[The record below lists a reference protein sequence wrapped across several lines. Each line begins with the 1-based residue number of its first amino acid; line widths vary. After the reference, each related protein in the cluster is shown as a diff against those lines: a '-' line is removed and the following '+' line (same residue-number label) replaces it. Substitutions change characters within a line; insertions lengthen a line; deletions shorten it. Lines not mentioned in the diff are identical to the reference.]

1 MTEALTIVD
10 VVGRDEMESLA
21 RELGAAYARRI
32 KFYRNEYNLE
42 LAEAQERAEMR
53 HNPEFRQRGL
63 TDPPDQVNYN
73 ALEDLAD
80 QDPAQALAAW
90 QRIKSAARDDLLS
103 GHRAAQAMEVGG
115 MTNAWQ
121 RAQFLAI
128 RAAFIEEWQP
138 TNGGERLLVDMLA
151 QAYASW
157 LAALEQLQL
166 YTTAESSRQHHK
178 LQESGYYDLPRVTSV
193 EAIEQA
199 AAMADR
205 FNRLFLRT
213 LRQLRDLR
221 RYVPAVTIQNA
232 AQVNIA
238 NQQVNAAQVNEPKP

>member
-1 MTEALTIVD
+1 MTEALVSID
-10 VVGRDEMESLA
+10 VVDRDEVESLA

-32 KFYRNEYNLE
+32 AFYRNEYKME
-42 LAEAQERAEMR
+42 IAEAQERADMR

-63 TDPPDQVNYN
+63 TDPPDQVNYL

-90 QRIKSAARDDLLS
+90 QRVKAAARDDLLS

-115 MTNAWQ
+115 ITSAWQ
-121 RAQFLAI
+121 RAQFFAI
-128 RAAFIEEWQP
+128 RSAFLEEWQP
-138 TNGGERLLVDMLA
+138 ANGGERLLVDMLA

-157 LAALEQLQL
+157 LAWLEQLQV
-166 YTTAESSRQHHK
+166 YTTAETERQKHK
-178 LQESGYYDLPRVTSV
+178 IKQDGYYETPRVSTI

-221 RYVPAVTIQNA
+221 RYTPAMVINNP

-238 NQQVNAAQVNEPKP
+238 NQQVNTTVDG

>member
-1 MTEALTIVD
+1 MTEALVTID
-10 VVGRDEMESLA
+10 VVDRDEVESLA

-32 KFYRNEYNLE
+32 AFYRNEYKLE
-42 LAEAQERAEMR
+42 LAEAQERAETR
-53 HNPEFRQRGL
+53 HHPEFRQRGV
-63 TDPPDQVNYN
+63 TDPPDQVTYS

-90 QRIKSAARDDLLS
+90 QRVKAAARDDLMS
-103 GHRAAQAMEVGG
+103 GHRAAQAMEFAGV
-115 MTNAWQ
+115 TNAWE
-121 RAQFLAI
+121 RAQFFAI
-128 RAAFIEEWQP
+128 RTAFMEEWQP
-138 TNGGERLLVDMLA
+138 ANGGERLLVDMLA

-157 LAALEQLQL
+157 LVWLEQLQV
-166 YTTAESSRQHHK
+166 YTTAESERQKHK
-178 LQESGYYDLPRVTSV
+178 IKQDGYYESPRVTTV

-199 AAMADR
+199 AAMVDR

-221 RYVPAVTIQNA
+221 RYVAPMVINNP

-238 NQQVNAAQVNEPKP
+238 NQQVNTAGNG

>member
-1 MTEALTIVD
+1 MTEALVSID
-10 VVGRDEMESLA
+10 VVDRDEVESLA

-32 KFYRNEYNLE
+32 AFYRNEYKLE

-53 HNPEFRQRGL
+53 HDPEFRQRGL
-63 TDPPDQVNYN
+63 TDPPDQVTYS

-90 QRIKSAARDDLLS
+90 QRVKAAAREDLMS
-103 GHRAAQAMEVGG
+103 GHRGAQVMEFAGV
-115 MTNAWQ
+115 TNAWQ

-128 RAAFIEEWQP
+128 RSAFLDEWQP
-138 TNGGERLLVDMLA
+138 ANGGERLLVDMLA

-157 LAALEQLQL
+157 LTWLEQLQV
-166 YTTAESSRQHHK
+166 YTTAESARQHSK
-178 LQESGYYDLPRVTSV
+178 LQESGYYDLPRVSSV

-221 RYVPAVTIQNA
+221 RYVPPMVINNP

-238 NQQVNAAQVNEPKP
+238 NQQVNTAGNG

>member
-1 MTEALTIVD
+1 MTDALAIID
-10 VVGRDEMESLA
+10 VVEPDEIESLA

-32 KFYRNEYNLE
+32 RFYRNEYKLE
-42 LAEAQERAEMR
+42 LAEAQERADMR
-53 HNPEFRQRGL
+53 HDLEFRRRAL
-63 TDPPDQVNYN
+63 TDPPEQVNYL

-80 QDPAQALAAW
+80 LDPAQAVAAW
-90 QRIKSAARDDLLS
+90 QRVKAAAHDELMS

-115 MTNAWQ
+115 ITSAWQ

-128 RAAFIEEWQP
+128 RAAFTEEWQP
-138 TNGGERLLVDMLA
+138 ANGGERLLVDMLA

-157 LAALEQLQL
+157 LAWLETLQL
-166 YTTAESSRQHHK
+166 YTTAETARQHHK
-178 LQESGYYDLPRVTSV
+178 MEASGCYESPRVTTV

-199 AAMADR
+199 AAMVDR

-221 RYVPAVTIQNA
+221 RYVPPMVINNP

-238 NQQVNAAQVNEPKP
+238 NQQVNTAGNG